1 MCEVSKGLGA
11 TPLRLAGGGTDPNLS
26 GQSLVKCIKSFMLC
40 THLRIYPKE
49 VVMYLLP
56 GFLYQDVCLHPHLQL
71 WGSVQLIKV
80 HLT

>member
-1 MCEVSKGLGA
+1 MYEELYAVYTSEN
-11 TPLRLAGGGTDPNLS
+11 LA
-26 GQSLVKCIKSFMLC
+26 
-40 THLRIYPKE
+40 KE
-49 VVMYLLP
+49 VVMHLLP